1 MIAVIPISI
10 FVQLSQKKQLM
21 LNIGLIGNTE
31 ILEPFVKRLRENKN
45 INVIGKA
52 SVGSSSNMD
61 GFHFSIPEFNRVE
74 LIERADVLIMDNS
87 SLMPFKILSEIV
99 KKSKHIFTAGYLN
112 LTIDECTQI
121 VKLANESG
129 SVIQVSNPFFFAP
142 AIQWLNNNISSPVYL
157 DVLDFTGIH
166 NHNNNLLYPI
176 ILMLLDLTGIS
187 PKKVGAVTFNSNP
200 NKSDFTN
207 IRLEFGDAS
216 VVNISY
222 GTLESLEEFKIRVY
236 SKNQFIN
243 LNFTHNSFFCN
254 NIPIELSGFESVS
267 EIDYFVNTIQN
278 KTRKKSCIEDYL
290 IAMYLVQ
297 KINKKITQFFAQ

>member
-1 MIAVIPISI
+1 
-10 FVQLSQKKQLM
+10 M

-52 SVGSSSNMD
+52 SVGSSSQLNS
-61 GFHFSIPEFNRVE
+61 FHFSIPEFNRVE

-87 SLMPFKILSEIV
+87 SLMPYKILTEIV
-99 KKSKHIFTAGYLN
+99 KKSKHVFTAGYLN

-129 SVIQVSNPFFFAP
+129 SVIQVSNPYFFTP
-142 AIQWLNNNISSPVYL
+142 AVQWLNNNISSPVYL
-157 DVLDFTGIH
+157 DILDFTKSNI
-166 NHNNNLLYPI
+166 NENLLYPI
-176 ILMLLDLTGIS
+176 ILMLIEITGIS

-207 IRLEFGDAS
+207 VRLEFGDAS

-222 GTLESLEEFKIRVY
+222 GSLESLEEFKIRVY
-236 SKNQFIN
+236 SRNQFIN
-243 LNFTHNSFFCN
+243 MNFSRNTFICN
-254 NIPIELSGFESVS
+254 NNAINLLEFETVS
-267 EIDYFVNTIQN
+267 EIDYFVDTIQN
-278 KTRKKSCIEDYL
+278 KTRKKSCLEDYL
-290 IAMYLVQ
+290 IAMYMVH

>member
-1 MIAVIPISI
+1 
-10 FVQLSQKKQLM
+10 M
-21 LNIGLIGNTE
+21 LNVGLIGNTE

-52 SVGSSSNMD
+52 SVGTSSQMNS
-61 GFHFSIPEFNRVE
+61 FHFSIPEFNRVE
-74 LIERADVLIMDNS
+74 VIERADVLIIDNS
-87 SLMPFKILSEIV
+87 SSMPAKILTEIV
-99 KKSKHIFTAGYLN
+99 KKSKHVFIAGYLN

-129 SVIQVSNPFFFAP
+129 SVVQVSNPYFFSP
-142 AIQWLNNNISSPVYL
+142 QIKWLNNNISSPVYL
-157 DVLDFTGIH
+157 DIQDFT
-166 NHNNNLLYPI
+166 NANNQENLLYPI

-207 IRLEFGDAS
+207 VRLEFGDAS

-222 GTLESLEEFKIRVY
+222 GSLEPLEEFKIKVY
-236 SKNQFIN
+236 SKNQFVNI
-243 LNFTHNSFFCN
+243 NFTRNTSICN
-254 NIPIELSGFESVS
+254 NNPIDLSAFENAN
-267 EIDYFVNTIQN
+267 EFDYFIDTIQN
-278 KTRKKSCIEDYL
+278 KIKKKSCLEDYL
-290 IAMYLVQ
+290 IAMSLVS

>member
-1 MIAVIPISI
+1 
-10 FVQLSQKKQLM
+10 M
-21 LNIGLIGNTE
+21 LNIGLIGNTD
-31 ILEPFVKRLRENKN
+31 ILEPFVIRLRENKD

-52 SVGSSSNMD
+52 SVGSSTQIDS
-61 GFHFSIPEFNRVE
+61 FHFSIPEFNRVE

-99 KKSKHIFTAGYLN
+99 KKSKHVFTAGYLN

-129 SVIQVSNPFFFAP
+129 SIIQVSNPFFFTP

-157 DVLDFTGIH
+157 DVLDFTES
-166 NHNNNLLYPI
+166 NNNDNLLYPI
-176 ILMLLDLTGIS
+176 VLMLIELTGIS

-207 IRLEFGDAS
+207 VRLEFGDAS
-216 VVNISY
+216 VVNISF
-222 GTLESLEEFKIRVY
+222 GSLESLEEFRIRVY
-236 SKNQFIN
+236 SRNHFIN
-243 LNFTHNSFFCN
+243 LNFTRNTFICN
-254 NIPIELSGFESVS
+254 NNPINLSGVENTN
-267 EIDYFVNTIQN
+267 EIDYFVDTILRKN
-278 KTRKKSCIEDYL
+278 RKKSCLEDYL
-290 IAMYLVQ
+290 IAMFLVQ

>member
-1 MIAVIPISI
+1 
-10 FVQLSQKKQLM
+10 M

-52 SVGSSSNMD
+52 SVGTSSQLNS
-61 GFHFSIPEFNRVE
+61 FHFSIPEFNRVE
-74 LIERADVLIMDNS
+74 LIERADVIIMDNS
-87 SLMPFKILSEIV
+87 SLLPFKILTEIV
-99 KKSKHIFTAGYLN
+99 KKSKHVFTAGYLN

-129 SVIQVSNPFFFAP
+129 SVIQVSNPYFFTP

-157 DVLDFTGIH
+157 DVLDFTDS
-166 NHNNNLLYPI
+166 NNNDNLLYPI
-176 ILMLLDLTGIS
+176 ILMLLEITSIS

-207 IRLEFGDAS
+207 VRLEFGDAS
-216 VVNISY
+216 VVNISF

-236 SKNQFIN
+236 SRNQFIT
-243 LNFTHNSFFCN
+243 LNFTRNIYVCN
-254 NIPIELSGFESVS
+254 NNPIDLSGFETIN
-267 EIDYFVNTIQN
+267 EIDYFVDTIQN
-278 KTRKKSCIEDYL
+278 KTRKKSCLEDYL

>member
-1 MIAVIPISI
+1 
-10 FVQLSQKKQLM
+10 M

-52 SVGSSSNMD
+52 SVGTSSQLDS
-61 GFHFSIPEFNRVE
+61 FHFSIPEFNRIE

-87 SLMPFKILSEIV
+87 SLMPFKILTEIV
-99 KKSKHIFTAGYLN
+99 KKSKHVFTAGYLN

-129 SVIQVSNPFFFAP
+129 SVIQVSNPFFFTP
-142 AIQWLNNNISSPVYL
+142 VIQWLNNNISSPVYL
-157 DVLDFTGIH
+157 DVLDFTDT
-166 NHNNNLLYPI
+166 NNNDNLLYPI
-176 ILMLLDLTGIS
+176 VLMLLELTGIS

-207 IRLEFGDAS
+207 VRLEFGDAS
-216 VVNISY
+216 IVNISF

-236 SKNQFIN
+236 SRNQFIN
-243 LNFTHNSFFCN
+243 LNFTRNTFICN
-254 NIPIELSGFESVS
+254 NKPIDFSGFETKS
-267 EIDYFVNTIQN
+267 EIDYFVDTIQS
-278 KTRKKSCIEDYL
+278 KTRKKSCLEDYL

-297 KINKKITQFFAQ
+297 KINKKISQFFAQ

>member
-1 MIAVIPISI
+1 MIGTLVIFI
-10 FVQLSQKKQLM
+10 FVQLPQKKQFM
-21 LNIGLIGNTE
+21 LNIRLIGNTE

-45 INVIGKA
+45 INIIGKTT
-52 SVGSSSNMD
+52 VGIYSHLDS
-61 GFHFSIPEFNRVE
+61 FHYTIPELNRIE

-87 SLMPFKILSEIV
+87 SLLPVKILSEIV
-99 KKSKHIFTAGYLN
+99 KKSKHVFTAGYLN
-112 LTIDECTQI
+112 LTIEECTQI

-129 SVIQVSNPFFFAP
+129 SVVQVSNPFFFTP

-166 NHNNNLLYPI
+166 NHNYNLLYPI
-176 ILMLLDLTGIS
+176 ILMLIELTGIS

-207 IRLEFGDAS
+207 VRLEFGDAS

-236 SKNQFIN
+236 SRNQFIN
-243 LNFTHNSFFCN
+243 LNFTRNSFICN
-254 NIPIELSGFESVS
+254 NNPIDLSGFETVS
-267 EIDYFVNTIQN
+267 EIDYFVDTIQN
-278 KTRKKSCIEDYL
+278 KTRGKSCLEDYL

>member
-1 MIAVIPISI
+1 
-10 FVQLSQKKQLM
+10 M
-21 LNIGLIGNTE
+21 LNVGLIGNTE

-52 SVGSSSNMD
+52 SVGTSSQMNS
-61 GFHFSIPEFNRVE
+61 FHFSIPEFNRVE
-74 LIERADVLIMDNS
+74 VIERADVLIIDNS
-87 SLMPFKILSEIV
+87 SLMPAKILTEIV
-99 KKSKHIFTAGYLN
+99 KKSKHVFIAGYLN

-129 SVIQVSNPFFFAP
+129 SVVQVNNPYFFSP
-142 AIQWLNNNISSPVYL
+142 QIKWLNNNISSPVYL
-157 DVLDFTGIH
+157 DIQDFTDA
-166 NHNNNLLYPI
+166 NNQENLLYPI

-207 IRLEFGDAS
+207 VRLEFGDAS

-222 GTLESLEEFKIRVY
+222 GSLEPLEEFKIRVY
-236 SKNQFIN
+236 SKNQFVNI
-243 LNFTHNSFFCN
+243 NFTRNTSICN
-254 NIPIELSGFESVS
+254 NIPIDLSAFENAN
-267 EIDYFVNTIQN
+267 EFDYFIDTIQN
-278 KTRKKSCIEDYL
+278 KIKKKSCLEDYL
-290 IAMYLVQ
+290 IAMSLVS

>member
-1 MIAVIPISI
+1 
-10 FVQLSQKKQLM
+10 M

-52 SVGSSSNMD
+52 SVGTSSQLNS
-61 GFHFSIPEFNRVE
+61 FHFSIPEFNKVE
-74 LIERADVLIMDNS
+74 LIERADVIIMDNS
-87 SLMPFKILSEIV
+87 SLLPFKILTEIV
-99 KKSKHIFTAGYLN
+99 KKSKHVFTAGYLN
-112 LTIDECTQI
+112 LTIDECAQI

-129 SVIQVSNPFFFAP
+129 SVIQVSNPYFFKP

-157 DVLDFTGIH
+157 DVLDFTDS
-166 NHNNNLLYPI
+166 NNNDNLLYPI
-176 ILMLLDLTGIS
+176 ILMLLEITSIS

-207 IRLEFGDAS
+207 VRLEFGDAS
-216 VVNISY
+216 VVNISF

-236 SKNQFIN
+236 SRNQFIT
-243 LNFTHNSFFCN
+243 LNFTRNNYVCN
-254 NIPIELSGFESVS
+254 NNPIDLSAFETIS
-267 EIDYFVNTIQN
+267 EIDYFVDTIQN
-278 KTRKKSCIEDYL
+278 KTRKKSCLEDYL

>member
-1 MIAVIPISI
+1 
-10 FVQLSQKKQLM
+10 M

-52 SVGSSSNMD
+52 SVGTSSQLNS
-61 GFHFSIPEFNRVE
+61 FHFSIPEFNRVE
-74 LIERADVLIMDNS
+74 LIERADVIIMDNS
-87 SLMPFKILSEIV
+87 SLLPFKILTEIV
-99 KKSKHIFTAGYLN
+99 KKSKHVFTAGYLN

-129 SVIQVSNPFFFAP
+129 SVIQVSNPYFFTP

-157 DVLDFTGIH
+157 DVLDFTDS
-166 NHNNNLLYPI
+166 NNNDNLLYPI
-176 ILMLLDLTGIS
+176 ILMLLEITSIS

-207 IRLEFGDAS
+207 VRLEFGDAS
-216 VVNISY
+216 VVNISF

-236 SKNQFIN
+236 SRNQFIT
-243 LNFTHNSFFCN
+243 LNFTRNNYVCN
-254 NIPIELSGFESVS
+254 NNPIDLSGFETIN
-267 EIDYFVNTIQN
+267 EIDYFVDTIQN
-278 KTRKKSCIEDYL
+278 KTRKKSCLEDYL

>member
-1 MIAVIPISI
+1 
-10 FVQLSQKKQLM
+10 M

-45 INVIGKA
+45 INVVGKA
-52 SVGSSSNMD
+52 SIGSSSQLD
-61 GFHFSIPEFNRVE
+61 SFHFSIPEFNRVE

-87 SLMPFKILSEIV
+87 SLMPFKILTEIV
-99 KKSKHIFTAGYLN
+99 KKSKHVFTAGYLN

-129 SVIQVSNPFFFAP
+129 SIIQVSNPYFFRP

-157 DVLDFTGIH
+157 DILDFTKANI
-166 NHNNNLLYPI
+166 NENLLYPI
-176 ILMLLDLTGIS
+176 ILMLLEITGIS

-207 IRLEFGDAS
+207 VRLEFGDAS

-222 GTLESLEEFKIRVY
+222 GSLESLEEFKLRVY
-236 SKNQFIN
+236 SRNQFIN
-243 LNFTHNSFFCN
+243 MNFSRNTSICN
-254 NIPIELSGFESVS
+254 NNPIDLSGFETVS
-267 EIDYFVNTIQN
+267 EIDYFVDTIQN
-278 KTRKKSCIEDYL
+278 KARKKSCLEDYL

>member
-10 FVQLSQKKQLM
+10 FVQLSLKKQLM

-52 SVGSSSNMD
+52 SVGNSPHLDS
-61 GFHFSIPEFNRVE
+61 FHFSIPEFNRVE

-157 DVLDFTGIH
+157 DVLDFTGVH

-176 ILMLLDLTGIS
+176 ILMLLELTGIS

-236 SKNQFIN
+236 SRNQFIN
-243 LNFTHNSFFCN
+243 LNFTHENFLCN
-254 NIPIELSGFESVS
+254 NIPIELSGFETLN